1 MAARAVGEDVD
12 VDQLQPEAMAHHRVP
27 GLVVGDLLR
36 RGSPAARRSDHRQII
51 AERGWQYDSG
61 VVNSKANLLI
71 VNGQSWPPGT
81 GCTALA
87 VAGESI
93 LATGTEAEIRDL
105 AAPGARILD
114 AGGGTILPA
123 FNDAHVHFL
132 SGSRAL
138 SGLDLF
144 GAADEEEVLAAIEA
158 FLAAGKS
165 GSWLVGRGWQYAAFR
180 GGMPALDLLD
190 RDCPDRP
197 AYLEAYD
204 GHTAWVNSP
213 ALRLAKASEEALRT
227 GIVKE
232 AEMATVERVLPA
244 STFEEDLAALRRG
257 MAMAAARGV
266 ASVQEAGAGQDQLAL
281 YQALSERG
289 ELTLRMRL
297 GFDLPPGLSAADWAR
312 RLDGYAEAA
321 AGLDGRWLSGGI
333 LKAFAD
339 GVIESRTAALLQPYE
354 GVESAGEPNWDWS
367 ELRQAVTVAHRRGW
381 QVQVHAIGDAAV
393 RAALDAFE
401 AAAAAG
407 PPGSRRHRVEHVET
421 VAHADLPRFGR
432 LGVIASMQPAH
443 AEPGRN
449 LREAWAPRIGAERAG
464 RGWAWGS
471 ILRGGGRLAFG
482 SDWPVVALD
491 PFRALHVA
499 TNRTTVAGDPAGG
512 WLPGERI
519 SLAEAVAAHTEGAA
533 YAEGAEGWKGTLRPG
548 QLADIAILGQDLSQP
563 GLELA
568 ELTVAATVV
577 GGRIVYEEAGAA
589 S

>member
-1 MAARAVGEDVD
+1 MISA
-12 VDQLQPEAMAHHRVP
+12 
-27 GLVVGDLLR
+27 
-36 RGSPAARRSDHRQII
+36 
-51 AERGWQYDSG
+51 
-61 VVNSKANLLI
+61 VVNAKANLLLL
-71 VNGQSWPPGT
+71 NGRLWPPGT
-81 GCTALA
+81 GATALA

-93 LATGTEAEIRDL
+93 LAAGTDAEVRDL
-105 AAPGARILD
+105 AAPGAHVVD
-114 AGGGTILPA
+114 AAGGTVLPA

-132 SGSRAL
+132 SGSRSL

-144 GAADEEEVLAAIEA
+144 SAADEAAVLAAIAA
-158 FLAAGKS
+158 FLGAGKA
-165 GSWLVGRGWQYAAFR
+165 GAWLVGRGWQYAAFR
-180 GGMPALDLLD
+180 GGMPGLELLD
-190 RDCPDRP
+190 RACPDRP

-204 GHTAWVNSP
+204 GHTAWVNSL
-213 ALRLAKASEEALRT
+213 ALRLAGASGEAFRS

-232 AEMATVERVLPA
+232 AEMSTVERVMPA
-244 STFEEDLAALRRG
+244 FTFDEDLAALRRG

-281 YQALSERG
+281 YQALRERG

-297 GFDLPPGLSAADWAR
+297 GFDLPPGLTAGDWER
-312 RLDGYAEAA
+312 RLDGYAESS

-354 GVESAGEPNWDWS
+354 GVRSAGEPNWDWP
-367 ELRQAVTVAHRRGW
+367 ELTQAVGQAHRRGW

-407 PPGSRRHRVEHVET
+407 RAGGRRHRVEHVET
-421 VAHADLPRFGR
+421 VAVADLPRFAR
-432 LGVIASMQPAH
+432 LGVIASMQPSH

-471 ILRGGGRLAFG
+471 ILRSGGRLAFG

-491 PFRALHVA
+491 PFHALHVA
-499 TNRTTVAGDPAGG
+499 VHRTTVAGEPAGG

-533 YAEGAEGWKGTLRPG
+533 YAEGAEGWKGSLRRG
-548 QLADIAILGQDLSQP
+548 HLADIAVLEGDLSRP
-563 GLELA
+563 GQELA
-568 ELTVAATVV
+568 GLKVAATVV
-577 GGRIVYEEAGAA
+577 GGRVVYEEGGPG